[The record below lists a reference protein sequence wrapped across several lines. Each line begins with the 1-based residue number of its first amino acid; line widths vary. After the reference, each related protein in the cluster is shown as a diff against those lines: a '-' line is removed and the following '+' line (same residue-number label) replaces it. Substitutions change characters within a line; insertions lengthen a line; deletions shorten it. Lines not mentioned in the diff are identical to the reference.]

1 MLSTIWDPGI
11 SQQASKPEVVSSE
24 IPEMTLEW
32 AFGDLSSKTE
42 HQSHSFNAIFWAESW
57 DQI

>member
-11 SQQASKPEVVSSE
+11 SQQASKLEVVSSE

-32 AFGDLSSKTE
+32 AFGDLSSKAQ
-42 HQSHSFNAIFWAESW
+42 HQSHSLNGIFWAKSR
-57 DQI
+57 DQS